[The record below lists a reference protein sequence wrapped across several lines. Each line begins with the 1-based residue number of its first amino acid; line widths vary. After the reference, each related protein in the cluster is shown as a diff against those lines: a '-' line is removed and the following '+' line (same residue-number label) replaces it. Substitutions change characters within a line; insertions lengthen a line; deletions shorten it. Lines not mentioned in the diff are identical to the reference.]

1 MPVSPPPAL
10 APAPDPTFSTDPMT
24 APPPPPKAVVTA
36 TVFIC
41 VVGGFVSIC
50 VVGGFVS
57 ICVVGAFVSIC
68 VVGAFVSNCVVGAF
82 VCVVAAE
89 VADVAPIVGV
99 MEDELPEYGLPGQ
112 LGLVGLQ
119 GILDLELSKG
129 LELVL
134 ELSN

>member
-1 MPVSPPPAL
+1 
-10 APAPDPTFSTDPMT
+10 
-24 APPPPPKAVVTA
+24 
-36 TVFIC
+36 
-41 VVGGFVSIC
+41 
-50 VVGGFVS
+50 
-57 ICVVGAFVSIC
+57 
-68 VVGAFVSNCVVGAF
+68 VVGAFVSNCA
-82 VCVVAAE
+82 VVAAE

-112 LGLVGLQ
+112 LGLVGLP